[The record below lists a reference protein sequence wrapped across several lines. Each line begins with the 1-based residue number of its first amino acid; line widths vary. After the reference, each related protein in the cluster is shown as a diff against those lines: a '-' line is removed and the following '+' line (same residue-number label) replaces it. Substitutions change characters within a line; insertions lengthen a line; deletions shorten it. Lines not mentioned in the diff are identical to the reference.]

1 MIVPFTATESGQWVF
16 ILTYSGP
23 GNLLFWPQDDSRAT
37 GKWVPTL
44 ANEIGMY
51 SGTKPQSL
59 DAGKYYLNVTASGPW
74 TIQASVS

>member
-1 MIVPFTATESGQWVF
+1 MV
-16 ILTYSGP
+16 
-23 GNLLFWPQDDSRAT
+23 
-37 GKWVPTL
+37 TL

-51 SGTKPQSL
+51 SGTKTQNL